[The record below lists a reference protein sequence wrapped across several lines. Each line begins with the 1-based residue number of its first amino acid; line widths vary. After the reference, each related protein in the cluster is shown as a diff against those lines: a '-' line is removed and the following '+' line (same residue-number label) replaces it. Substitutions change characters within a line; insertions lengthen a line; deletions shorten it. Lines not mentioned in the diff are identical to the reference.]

1 MGLERRLSVKS
12 STGML
17 TQPQNLRHL
26 RPIVCPACSVLGPEP
41 SRTVM
46 KEITEISCTS
56 DENRKILGRSLG
68 VLRRMSQKD
77 LKTQLGRDELTR
89 TQPTEST
96 DWDLCRFTEIR
107 GIVGV

>member
-1 MGLERRLSVKS
+1 MKEFGNKPNPATKLPMFRLSC
-12 STGML
+12 L
-17 TQPQNLRHL
+17 Q
-26 RPIVCPACSVLGPEP
+26 SVLGIEP

-89 TQPTEST
+89 AQPIEST